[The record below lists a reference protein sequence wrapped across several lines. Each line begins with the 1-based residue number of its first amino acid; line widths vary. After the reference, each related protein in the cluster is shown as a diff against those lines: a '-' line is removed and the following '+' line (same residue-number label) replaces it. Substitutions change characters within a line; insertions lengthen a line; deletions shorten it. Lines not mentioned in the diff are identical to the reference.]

1 MLYLGLASSMLCFL
15 RPDSGA
21 EISERQHILDS
32 TVVWIGVW
40 TPVLCRLLHEELTV
54 RMLIGCALM
63 FAAAIPAEWTP
74 KRKSN

>member
-15 RPDSGA
+15 LQTVGQKYLSA
-21 EISERQHILDS
+21 STSSILLS
-32 TVVWIGVW
+32 FESVFGLLFSVW
-40 TPVLCRLLHEELTV
+40 LLHEKLTV

-63 FAAAIPAEWTP
+63 FAAAILAEWTP